1 MYYIKEKCFHFPF
14 DHIALSHL
22 NVMDSTYFKI
32 RVNKTKTK
40 KLRWW
45 SNNLS
50 FTRCQVFVMLLKNE
64 R

>member
-1 MYYIKEKCFHFPF
+1 MFPF

-50 FTRCQVFVMLLKNE
+50 FTRCQVSVMLLKNE